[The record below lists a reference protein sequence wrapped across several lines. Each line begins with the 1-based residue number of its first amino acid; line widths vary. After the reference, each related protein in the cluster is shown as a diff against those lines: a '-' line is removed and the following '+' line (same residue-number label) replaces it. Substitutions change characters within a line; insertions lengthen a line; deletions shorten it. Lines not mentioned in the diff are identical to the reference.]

1 MVVQWWMNGELV
13 LRWPNELCTTIS
25 LLSAFYFKPPFI
37 CFQPPTDLSWTPL
50 IALGLAWRV
59 DLFVRCI
66 RLCSYEII
74 LTSVYF
80 SSLLGSGKKCRAT
93 GEVRESSKGKKRK
106 RVQLQLL
113 GKSAREA
120 GWIHTSRQSGWGCPG
135 LQAKVWWH
143 HNRGRIK
150 WEINKLSV
158 SKNKDKNKKKH
169 LPACLG
175 YNYTQL

>member
-13 LRWPNELCTTIS
+13 LWWPNELGTTIS

-50 IALGLAWRV
+50 IALGLVWRV

-93 GEVRESSKGKKRK
+93 GEVRESSKGKKESVCSFSYWEKVRE
-106 RVQLQLL
+106 RQAESTPAGSQAEVVQASRPRCGGTTIEEGLNGRLTS
-113 GKSAREA
+113 SA
-120 GWIHTSRQSGWGCPG
+120 WVKTKTKTKKNTCPH
-135 LQAKVWWH
+135 V
-143 HNRGRIK
+143 
-150 WEINKLSV
+150 
-158 SKNKDKNKKKH
+158 
-169 LPACLG
+169 
-175 YNYTQL
+175 